1 MRYSPA
7 HAAKSGSVPFM
18 LRGPKSLRTA
28 MTAAVA
34 GVVGLVPTIL
44 IASPASAVPSANDV
58 TVTAP
63 GTVLEGQDVVFT
75 IERAAGP
82 GTGLVTYTLSTQNG
96 TALSGTDYVA
106 SPQPATV
113 SLAPGAQATVVVK
126 TRVDAVPG
134 EADETFDLT
143 ATSQS
148 VAPIGT
154 DTATAT
160 IEEGDAAPTYRLT
173 TVSPFD
179 ETAGTKP
186 TGTAPNIVYVQDNKK
201 TRVTAT
207 LSGPA
212 GSNIDIP
219 VKTEDGT
226 AISDVTNPDHPDY
239 KALAGGAKITIPA
252 GQTSG
257 FIEVEIVDD
266 KRNEDTLQDFTVE
279 VDGVVTD
286 AIPLNSGA
294 DVATVNIKDDDA
306 APTVSLGGAGQ
317 VAEGSP
323 LGFPLLLTAASEK
336 VITVNVSTADGPAT
350 TQAASATAGKDYTP
364 LAGTTVTFPADSTAQ
379 TALVDTIDDNDVES
393 SPEALTATI
402 SSPVNA
408 ALGTPTSASGAIS
421 DNEAAP
427 QVALSVDNVSP
438 EGNTGTKKTE
448 ITLQLDKASTIPV
461 IVDWT
466 LSGGTATAGVDYKS
480 ASGSITI
487 PAGATSLTI
496 PAGSTVGKIVVET
509 IGDTIYEPDDEV
521 VNINFSSPNMS
532 VNTASLG
539 ARPFTIVDDDIQPSF
554 TVGNMTVDEGDVAN
568 KVKFPVT
575 LSGVTNGDVD
585 LIATLTGVTADP
597 TAGAIG
603 SRDYDVPTAAVT
615 IPAGSTTGYVEI
627 TLNGDKVYEADETA
641 TLSLTRAP
649 DEDLV
654 AAAAAPGGSHSASL
668 TIKNDDAV
676 PTLKFNGGSGTEGT
690 TLKVTATPV
699 GTAQA
704 DIPITLTLG
713 ATGEDAAETADY
725 DEYVDPTINLLAGTT
740 SVIDLGILQLNNDS
754 VDEPVE
760 TIELTATETAPSTVG
775 YKTNV
780 GVYRINDDAG
790 DLPPAVKVS
799 SESIKEGEGS
809 VDLDISLEF
818 DADTTSTEQTIS
830 VPWWTVDGSAK
841 AGSDY
846 TKSGGTATITPTHD
860 STTINVPIINDKT
873 KESDEDFEVMLGKP
887 GPAGVVVKQGTGS
900 VTIMDDNDTVTPV
913 ATTLAA
919 STTVRV
925 GPGTVTLSGSATP
938 GSTVVPMAQTL
949 GSTAGLQPYGE
960 SFEVGASGKFSFA
973 GSLTSRGTQFAVEV
987 DGVRSKPVTV
997 YLKETPVIGGS
1008 SPRKGAATL
1017 TVTGN
1022 PKVRGLSV
1030 RLERRNANGTWT
1042 TVGTGLLNA
1051 NGQYTR
1057 TVTGLRSKSAYT
1069 FRALVGSNANFGI
1082 LSNWTGTKRIVSK

>member
-44 IASPASAVPSANDV
+44 IASPASAATNGV

-63 GTVLEGQDVVFT
+63 SAVKEGQDAVFT
-75 IERAAGP
+75 VQRDAGP

-96 TALSGTDYVA
+96 SAIAGSNGDYIA
-106 SPQPATV
+106 NPQPATV
-113 SLAPGAQATVVVK
+113 SLAPGASATVVVK
-126 TRVDAVPG
+126 TRVDGDLA

-148 VAPIGT
+148 VAPVGS
-154 DTATAT
+154 DYDTAT
-160 IEEGDAAPTYRLT
+160 IEDAGEEPTYRLT
-173 TVSPFD
+173 SVSPFD

-186 TGTAPNIVYVQDNKK
+186 SGVAPNIVMVQDNKK
-201 TRVTAT
+201 VRITAT
-207 LSGPA
+207 LSNPA
-212 GSNIDIP
+212 GSTIDIP
-219 VKTEDGT
+219 VETADGT
-226 AISDVTNPDHPDY
+226 AVDEVANPDHPDY
-239 KALAGGAKITIPA
+239 KSLPGGAKITIPQN
-252 GQTSG
+252 QTSG
-257 FIEVEIVDD
+257 YIDVEVVDD
-266 KRNEDTLQDFTVE
+266 KRNEDALQDFKVQ
-279 VDGVVTD
+279 VSGAVTG
-286 AIPLNSGA
+286 AIPLNTTAGE
-294 DVATVNIKDDDA
+294 TTINIKDDDA
-306 APTVSLGGAGQ
+306 APSVSLGGAGQ

-336 VITVNVSTADGPAT
+336 EITVNVSTSDGPAT
-350 TQAASATAGKDYTP
+350 AQAASATAGKDYTP
-364 LAGTTVTFPADSTAQ
+364 LAGTTVTFPADSVSQ

-427 QVALSVDNVSP
+427 QVSLSVNQVSP
-438 EGNTGTKKTE
+438 EGNTSTKKTE
-448 ITLQLDKASTIPV
+448 IELTLDKASTIPV

-466 LSGGTATAGVDYKS
+466 LGGGTATAGVDYKS

-509 IGDTIYEPDDEV
+509 IGDTIYEPGDEI

-532 VNTASLG
+532 VNTSSLG
-539 ARPFTIVDDDIQPSF
+539 PQPFTIVDDDTQPSF
-554 TVGNMTVDEGDVAN
+554 TVGNATFDEGDVTN

-585 LIATLTGVTADP
+585 LVATLTPVTADP

-627 TLNGDKVYEADETA
+627 TLNGDKVYEGDETA

-649 DEDLV
+649 GETLV
-654 AAAAAPGGSHSASL
+654 AAGAAPGGSHSATL
-668 TIKNDDAV
+668 TIKDNDPV

-690 TLKVTATPV
+690 TLKVSATPV

-704 DIPITLTLG
+704 DIPLTLTLG
-713 ATGEDAAETADY
+713 SSGEDAAETADY
-725 DEYVDPTINLLAGTT
+725 DENVLATYTLLAGTT
-740 SVIDLGILQLNNDS
+740 SEIPLGTLDLNNDS
-754 VDEPVE
+754 IDEPVE
-760 TIELTATETAPSTVG
+760 TIELTATETVPSAIG

-780 GVYRINDDAG
+780 GNYRINDDAG
-790 DLPPAVKVS
+790 DLPPAVSVS

-809 VDLDISLEF
+809 VDLDISLTF
-818 DADTTSTEQTIS
+818 DEDTTSTEQTIS

-873 KESDEDFEVMLGKP
+873 KESDEDFEVMLGKA

-987 DGVRSKPVTV
+987 DGVRSKSVTV

-1042 TVGTGLLNA
+1042 TVGTGILNA
-1051 NGQYTR
+1051 NGQYSR